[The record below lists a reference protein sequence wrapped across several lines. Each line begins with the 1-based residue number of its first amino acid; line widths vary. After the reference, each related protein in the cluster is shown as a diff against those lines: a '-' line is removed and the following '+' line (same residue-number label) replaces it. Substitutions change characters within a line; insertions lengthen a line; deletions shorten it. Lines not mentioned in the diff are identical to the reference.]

1 MNNPFFSI
9 LIPCY
14 NAQNGLN
21 KAINSCLSQTF
32 NDYEIILVDDKSQD
46 KTIEILKDFNI
57 DKFKYYINNNQKY
70 GRLNTRSFLINKANG
85 QYIIWLEPFD
95 EISPDFLKNA
105 YEEIIE
111 KNYDIIEYSI
121 IWRTN
126 KENFDLGQLEE
137 TEYSNDNCLEL
148 YLSRND
154 AFQDLFYGKVIKAEI
169 LKNIKVPEYNTDIF
183 DEMFFSLPMYH
194 QVKNFSCKE
203 LPMYSYDCSY
213 DRFAGS
219 SEKTFENIKKQF
231 QVKYKILLNNID
243 YLKEKN
249 LFEKYGTAYLNK
261 LHLYNLFENIINFQ
275 DKEKRIELLNEFY
288 KYYFI
293 HIGANL

>member
-1 MNNPFFSI
+1 MNSPFFSI

-95 EISPDFLKNA
+95 EISPDFLEKA
-105 YEEIIE
+105 YKEIIE

-121 IWRTN
+121 IWRN
-126 KENFDLGQLEE
+126 QENFDLGQLEE
-137 TEYSNDNCLEL
+137 AEYSNDNCLEL
-148 YLSRND
+148 YLSRTD

-169 LKNIKVPEYNTDIF
+169 LKN
-183 DEMFFSLPMYH
+183 L
-194 QVKNFSCKE
+194 
-203 LPMYSYDCSY
+203 
-213 DRFAGS
+213 A
-219 SEKTFENIKKQF
+219 SEK
-231 QVKYKILLNNID
+231 
-243 YLKEKN
+243 
-249 LFEKYGTAYLNK
+249 GT
-261 LHLYNLFENIINFQ
+261 
-275 DKEKRIELLNEFY
+275 ELLALKHQIDEAGKSGKETAKGRGKEAEKAAEEKEEEEEVFR
-288 KYYFI
+288 KS
-293 HIGANL
+293 